1 VGFALRGALG
11 GGEGRRE
18 GAAAQQSATLRSPA
32 GERVP
37 EKSKARTLAK
47 AGIFSIII
55 PMPQIED
62 PKATAVAQALRTEL
76 STTDWPKEGSV
87 VEVTLLKKLPR
98 KAYFDMG
105 RFGTGIVFGAEIGN
119 AREAIRNVKP
129 GDKLQAKIVMLDGE
143 EGHIELSLSEAGKQ
157 KLWQIAKELTE
168 SGEVIKAKIVGANA
182 GGLMTV
188 VAEELKAFLPV
199 SQLSLE
205 HYPKVPDGDRI
216 KIAEELKKFV
226 GTELNV
232 KIIDVNPRTNK
243 VIVSEREVLS
253 ANVKEL
259 LNAYTIGQVI
269 DVMVSGTAD
278 FGVFVRF
285 TDNPQI
291 EGMIHISE
299 LDYKL
304 IDNPK
309 ELVKVNDPL
318 KAKIIDIKEG
328 RVFLSLKALKEDPW
342 VKAGDMFKPGEVVE
356 GKVYKF
362 NPFGA
367 VVALDGDLQ
376 GMVHISEFGGQDEMK
391 AALTVGQSYPF
402 VVDTVKTEEKRIT
415 LKTKK

>member
-1 VGFALRGALG
+1 MT
-11 GGEGRRE
+11 GRKN
-18 GAAAQQSATLRSPA
+18 GIP
-32 GERVP
+32 
-37 EKSKARTLAK
+37 LAK
-47 AGIFSIII
+47 AENSSIITL
-55 PMPQIED
+55 MPQSED
-62 PKATAVAQALRTEL
+62 TKATALAQALKTEL
-76 STTDWPKEGSV
+76 SAAAWPKEGTV
-87 VEVTLLKKLPR
+87 VEVTLIKKLPR

-105 RFGTGIVFGAEIGN
+105 RFGTGIVYGAEIGN
-119 AREAIRNVKP
+119 AREAVRNLKP
-129 GDKLQAKIVMLDGE
+129 GDKMQAKIVALDGE

-157 KLWQIAKELTE
+157 KLWQQAKELTE

-205 HYPKVPDGDRI
+205 HYPKVPDGDRQ
-216 KIAEELKKFV
+216 KITEELKKFI
-226 GTELNV
+226 GQELNV
-232 KIIDVNPRTNK
+232 KIIDANPRTNK

-259 LNAYTIGQVI
+259 LGAYTVGQVVDCI
-269 DVMVSGTAD
+269 VSGVAD

-304 IDNPK
+304 IENPK
-309 ELVKVNDPL
+309 ELVAINDQL

-342 VKAGDMFKPGEVVE
+342 DKVSGMFKPGDTVQ

-391 AALTVGQSYPF
+391 KALAVGQTYPF
-402 VVDTVKTEEKRIT
+402 VIDAVKTDEKRIT
-415 LKTKK
+415 LKIKK

>member
-1 VGFALRGALG
+1 
-11 GGEGRRE
+11 
-18 GAAAQQSATLRSPA
+18 
-32 GERVP
+32 
-37 EKSKARTLAK
+37 
-47 AGIFSIII
+47 
-55 PMPQIED
+55 MPQTEE
-62 PKATAVAQALRTEL
+62 PKATALAQALKTEL
-76 STTDWPKEGSV
+76 STAVWPKEGTV
-87 VEVTLLKKLPR
+87 VEVTLLKKFPR

-105 RFGTGIVFGAEIGN
+105 RFGTGIVYGAEIVN
-119 AREAIRNVKP
+119 AREAVRNLKV
-129 GDKLQAKIVMLDGE
+129 GDKLQAKIVALDGE

-157 KLWQIAKELTE
+157 KLWQLAKELSE

-182 GGLMTV
+182 GGLMTI
-188 VAEELKAFLPV
+188 VAEDLKAFLPV

-205 HYPKVPDGDRI
+205 HYPKVPDGDRQ
-216 KIAEELKKFV
+216 KIADELKKFV
-226 GTELNV
+226 GQDLNV
-232 KIIDVNPRTNK
+232 KIIDVNARTNK

-259 LNAYTIGQVI
+259 LGAYTVGQII
-269 DVMVSGTAD
+269 DCTVSGAAD

-304 IDNPK
+304 IENPK
-309 ELVKVNDPL
+309 ELVAVGDSL

-342 VKAGDMFKPGEVVE
+342 EKMSAQFKSGDTVQ

-367 VVALDGDLQ
+367 VVALEGDLQ

-391 AALTVGQSYPF
+391 KALTVGETYPF
-402 VVDTVKTEEKRIT
+402 VIDSVKPDEKRIT